1 MMALLVFTAHRRHIA
16 PDYGYRYAPPAI
28 VDCRT
33 KKYGFPEVAI
43 QSFIA
48 KRMFNTRDGVAW
60 PCVNF
65 REKSGD
71 LPNG

>member
-1 MMALLVFTAHRRHIA
+1 MMALPVFTAHRRHIA

-33 KKYGFPEVAI
+33 KKYGLPEVAI

-48 KRMFNTRDGVAW
+48 KWIFNPRDVVARL
-60 PCVNF
+60 CVKF
-65 REKSGD
+65 REKSSGR
-71 LPNG
+71 PNG